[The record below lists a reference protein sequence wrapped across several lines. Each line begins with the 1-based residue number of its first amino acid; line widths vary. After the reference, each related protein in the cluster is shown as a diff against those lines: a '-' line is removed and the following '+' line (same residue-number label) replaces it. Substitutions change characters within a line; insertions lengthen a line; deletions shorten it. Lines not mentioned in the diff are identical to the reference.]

1 MKIREV
7 LLKNISL
14 LKLKY
19 LQFESRGGFILK
31 HLRYEEINDGAMR
44 LLTEEYQRY
53 LPIFQRLG
61 LRPRRYFY
69 DRDAAYVGTIEGWFR
84 LGFKK
89 YSKQELKW
97 LRRILEYLHE
107 RSFHNWAVPWQKT
120 IIWEEHSFCYLIQ
133 PWLLAKDHFQPG
145 DPASL
150 SRIAEITTELYNS
163 GKDYFENRG
172 IEIIRDRWQ
181 SIDFEWENTLH
192 KLDQFK
198 NDFEHDKTRKEFDE
212 LRKNAITVLNDC
224 LESWKKS
231 GLSTLLEHHQHSGVL
246 GHGNLSTKN
255 IVWLSNDYYLLNWEG
270 LAFQPRIVDVA
281 SLINDVAWWE
291 PDWILFLLNEYAKI
305 QPFWPEEHAGLFAL
319 LRYPKKVIDILNV
332 GGNEDFL
339 NPKDLKG
346 EIKELA
352 RKERCLTKAWKELGT
367 QKRWAWGRQSGM
379 PSVDPGKISMVLS
392 PVESW
397 GDFAGQA
404 DSLIQIQHDQKL
416 PTDVMERLNYNEPDQ
431 VMAGRDGNVLESAA
445 KESPAYNENNF
456 IEIVEPQPKIP
467 NENQSYIAEEEKT
480 GKTEIRSE
488 SLPDLKAEGNETAV
502 QAEAEL
508 PHAEPKVEIKNEER
522 KELNSE
528 IRDNLKIG
536 VNRQEKIEPKKNS
549 PAKPGIVSWGKFP
562 KPIGADK
569 KLGNR

>member
-1 MKIREV
+1 V

-14 LKLKY
+14 VGLP
-19 LQFESRGGFILK
+19 FPNFDFGGVILK
-31 HLRYEEINDGAMR
+31 HQRYVEASGDEMMN
-44 LLTEEYQRY
+44 LQTEEYQKC

-61 LRPRRYFY
+61 LKPRRYFC
-69 DRDAAYVGTIEGWFR
+69 DREAAYVGTIEGWFR

-97 LRRILEYLHE
+97 LRRILEYLNE
-107 RSFHNWAVPWQKT
+107 RSFRNWAVPWQKT

-133 PWLLAKDHFQPG
+133 PWLLAKEYFRPE

-150 SRIAEITTELYNS
+150 SRIAEITTELYNC

-172 IEIIRDRWQ
+172 IEIVRDHWQ
-181 SIDFEWENTLH
+181 SIDFEWENALH

-198 NDFEHDKTRKEFDE
+198 NDFEHEK
-212 LRKNAITVLNDC
+212 LRKDIDDLRKSAIEALSQSLD
-224 LESWKKS
+224 SWKKS
-231 GLSTLLEHHQHSGVL
+231 GLSSLLEHHQHSGVL
-246 GHGNLSTKN
+246 GHGNLLVQN

-291 PDWILFLLNEYAKI
+291 PEWILFLLNEYARI
-305 QPFWPEEHAGLFAL
+305 QPFWPEEQVALFAL
-319 LRYPKKVIDILNV
+319 LKYPKKVIDLLSAGATEEILNR
-332 GGNEDFL
+332 
-339 NPKDLKG
+339 KDLKG
-346 EIKELA
+346 EAKELG

-367 QKRWAWGRQSGM
+367 QKRWVWGRQNGM

-397 GDFAGQA
+397 GDFAGQV

-416 PTDVMERLNYNEPDQ
+416 PSDVMERLNYNEPDQ

-445 KESPAYNENNF
+445 KESPTYNENNF

-467 NENQSYIAEEEKT
+467 EESEPDVVEEEKA
-480 GKTEIRSE
+480 
-488 SLPDLKAEGNETAV
+488 PKAEGTSQPFPEANPMVPEKTVPIKGKATAP
-502 QAEAEL
+502 QDI
-508 PHAEPKVEIKNEER
+508 KKEIP
-522 KELNSE
+522 L
-528 IRDNLKIG
+528 IT
-536 VNRQEKIEPKKNS
+536 
-549 PAKPGIVSWGKFP
+549 SWSKFP
-562 KPIGADK
+562 KPIGAHK